1 MGTHPGESAQ
11 SRRRAGLPHPGPS
24 GPSPFPVEISP
35 DNSVSDPV
43 AKTGGPA
50 AGPSSEAPS
59 STATDRP
66 PHGRH
71 RGRGPHGPRGEQRSR
86 ILASAH
92 TEFVERGYE
101 GATIRSIAACA
112 QCDPALV
119 SYYFGTKQE
128 LFRAC
133 FDLPSDPASEV
144 LSLLLPGPEDAGERL
159 IRYAL
164 VLYEERLTADT
175 MQALVRA
182 LITDAAAG
190 RRFRSYVRTEVI
202 EPLEVLLGHGTHV
215 AEQVELAMAT
225 LYGIVT
231 MRYVVRVEPLA
242 SMPRERLVTE
252 LAPLVQERIEQAWR
266 G

>member
-1 MGTHPGESAQ
+1 MPA
-11 SRRRAGLPHPGPS
+11 AAA
-24 GPSPFPVEISP
+24 PVP
-35 DNSVSDPV
+35 AAAAPV
-43 AKTGGPA
+43 PTVAGPA
-50 AGPSSEAPS
+50 P
-59 STATDRP
+59 
-66 PHGRH
+66 

-119 SYYFGTKQE
+119 SYYFGSKQE

-144 LSLLLPGPEDAGERL
+144 LPLLLPGPQGAGERL

-175 MQALVRA
+175 MQALMRA
-182 LITDAAAG
+182 LITDAATG
-190 RRFRSYVRTEVI
+190 RRFRSYVRTDVI
-202 EPLEVLLGHGTHV
+202 EPLESLLGHGTEV

-231 MRYVVRVEPLA
+231 MRYVVRMEPLA

-252 LAPLVQERIEQAWR
+252 LAPLVQERIERVWR
-266 G
+266 TDGPSPQVASHRAR